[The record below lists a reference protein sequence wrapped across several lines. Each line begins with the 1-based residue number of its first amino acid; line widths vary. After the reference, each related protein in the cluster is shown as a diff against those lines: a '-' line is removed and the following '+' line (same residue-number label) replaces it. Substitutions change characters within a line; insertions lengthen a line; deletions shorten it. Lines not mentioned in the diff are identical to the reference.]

1 MNDCFNYTAKLPVQ
15 SIEILRTKQ
24 RNRERNTAWML
35 ISYKKKE
42 KREIKQEI
50 NKIFL
55 CINIFIFI
63 VWHWFLSPSFNVLA
77 LMPFIWQVQ

>member
-63 VWHWFLSPSFNVLA
+63 V
-77 LMPFIWQVQ
+77 